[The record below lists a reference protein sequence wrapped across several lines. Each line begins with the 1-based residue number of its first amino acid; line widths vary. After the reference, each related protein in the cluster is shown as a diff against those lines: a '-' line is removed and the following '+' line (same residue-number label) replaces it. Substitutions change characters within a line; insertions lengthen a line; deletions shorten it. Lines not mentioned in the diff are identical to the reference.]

1 MWKLEIYRDRAAKW
15 RWRLRAGNGA
25 IVGGSQESFD
35 SRENAARAATLV
47 RRNMGGAKLVAAP
60 EPRDVLK
67 RALVVTAQRDAARK
81 AALASLLRG

>member
-25 IVGGSQESFD
+25 IVGGSQESFA
-35 SRENAARAATLV
+35 SRENAARAAALV

-60 EPRDVLK
+60 DSSDVLR
-67 RALVVTAQRDAARK
+67 RALVRAAERDVAQK